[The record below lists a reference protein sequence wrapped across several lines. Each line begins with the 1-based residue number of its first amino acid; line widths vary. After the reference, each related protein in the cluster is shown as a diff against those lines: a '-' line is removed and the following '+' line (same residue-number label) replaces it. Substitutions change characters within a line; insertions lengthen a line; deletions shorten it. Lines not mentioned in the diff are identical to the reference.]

1 MTPGDRFRRHR
12 RVWAPLLAATLLLA
26 VTAFPRFARADEWTA
41 WTGLHLDA
49 WSGAGQ
55 DGRQILVPLALY
67 FDTPRWGINVK
78 GAVGNSERDP
88 GSGRPSGEITG
99 FTDTTVAG
107 YYRLVVADVEMR
119 FGLNLDLPTGVSALK
134 TRDLA
139 AIQDEDLALLERFG
153 EGFDVNPTISAYRN
167 FGRFG
172 IGGGIGYL
180 WTGEY
185 NPTEDIPND
194 DLDPGNE
201 LTITLLGDVYVAEV
215 TRLVGS
221 VSYTMFSEDELGG
234 RETFKEG
241 DELDFRLSL
250 EWRPEPWWVI
260 VSVRDIVR
268 FKAERLDGSGQLRT
282 EPFNSRGND
291 IRGSVVVGY
300 IIDDAWTVLGAVEF
314 KHVLANDY
322 PSNNVLYDGGR
333 TKVAIGPSINWLPH
347 RRFGVEGGFRYFF
360 MDVERSPFFPQA
372 GTIHGVHADLR
383 VMYRF

>member
-1 MTPGDRFRRHR
+1 MARTDRARLRRR
-12 RVWAPLLAATLLLA
+12 TSRALLAAALTLLVACVSSLA
-26 VTAFPRFARADEWTA
+26 QADEWTA

-67 FDTPRWGINVK
+67 FDTPNWGLNVR

-88 GSGRPSGEITG
+88 GGGRPTGEITG

-107 YYRLVVADVEMR
+107 YYRLVVADVEIR
-119 FGLNLDLPTGVSALK
+119 AGLNLDLPTGVSTLK

-139 AIQDEDLALLERFG
+139 AIQDEDLVLLERFG
-153 EGFDVNPTISAYRN
+153 EGFDINPTISAYRN

-201 LTITLLGDVYVAEV
+201 LTISFLADAYLADA

-241 DELDFRLSL
+241 DEIDVRVSL
-250 EWRPEPWWVI
+250 EWRPEPWWIV
-260 VSVRDIVR
+260 VSVRDIIR
-268 FKAERLDGSGQLRT
+268 FKADRIDGSGNLST

-291 IRGSVVVGY
+291 LRGSVTVGY
-300 IIDDAWTVLGAVEF
+300 IIDDVWTVMGAVEV
-314 KHVLANDY
+314 KYVWANDY
-322 PSNNVLYDGGR
+322 PTSNILYDGGR
-333 TKVAIGPSINWLPH
+333 TKVAVGPTVNWLPH
-347 RRFGVEGGFRYFF
+347 RRFGIEGGFRYFF
-360 MDVERSPFFPQA
+360 MDVERSPFFPQP